1 MIQIVAYYMKDI
13 ARRIAA
19 VSITLSILSLTA
31 VPLYTGNNDINRQA
45 IAQPTTQN
53 PFPNNTETIAELEN
67 ILGDQN
73 AHIILNGTN
82 IANPN
87 NTLPDSININ
97 IKEDCIKLANSV
109 HLYCP

>member
-1 MIQIVAYYMKDI
+1 MEEDVV
-13 ARRIAA
+13 RRIAA

-31 VPLYTGNNDINRQA
+31 VLLYTGNNDINRQA

-53 PFPNNTETIAELEN
+53 PFPNNTETVAALEN

-82 IANPN
+82 IANPD

-97 IKEDCIKLANSV
+97 IKEDCIKLPNSV

>member
-1 MIQIVAYYMKDI
+1 MLSYERYSEKNST
-13 ARRIAA
+13 A

-31 VPLYTGNNDINRQA
+31 VLLYTGNNAINRQA

-53 PFPNNTETIAELEN
+53 PFPNNTETVATLEN

-97 IKEDCIKLANSV
+97 IKEDCIKLPNSV

>member
-1 MIQIVAYYMKDI
+1 MKDVV
-13 ARRIAA
+13 RRIAA
-19 VSITLSILSLTA
+19 VSITLSILSLTT
-31 VPLYTGNNDINRQA
+31 VLLYTGNNDINRQA

-53 PFPNNTETIAELEN
+53 PFANNTETIADLEN

-82 IANPN
+82 ISNPD

-97 IKEDCIKLANSV
+97 IKEDCIKLPNSV